1 METLNGN
8 EMRIAQK
15 QRDIQILEGS
25 YRKYADSLEQARIDE
40 SLERQRIS
48 NINIAEAPTL
58 NHEPVRPRAL
68 LTLMLG
74 FAVGLFGGL
83 CLAVG
88 LEYFDHSLKTSD
100 EIERRLSLPVLA
112 SIPQI
117 NGRHLVAR
125 M

>member
-1 METLNGN
+1 MTT
-8 EMRIAQK
+8 RC
-15 QRDIQILEGS
+15 GS
-25 YRKYADSLEQARIDE
+25 RRSSGISRFWKAATASTPTAWSKPRIDE

-48 NINIAEAPTL
+48 NINVAETPTL
-58 NHEPVRPRAL
+58 NHEPTRPKAL
-68 LTLMLG
+68 LTLVLG

-83 CLAVG
+83 CLALAV
-88 LEYFDHSLKTSD
+88 EYFDHSLKTSE

-112 SIPQI
+112 SIPQM